1 MDRTI
6 RFYSPQTYERKARL
20 SRQKALDWP
29 RARSFPMRAVTP
41 VRDASTAPAV
51 PPVTDSSD
59 ARQLAAILGR
69 RACRAPSDARHAAE
83 FAARRLT
90 PPGRATTIEPLLSLL
105 TSGRLSSNVLLESI
119 LHQGE
124 ARGLMRQSPEDSSDR
139 RDGVK
144 PEDRLK
150 PDNRHRPEGDSET
163 QRSLKP
169 ERKTKPREAT
179 RPEDRPST
187 GDDIK
192 REHRPAPEYS
202 PDKKHGIKA
211 GHSPRPEDSPSKRDG
226 VTPEHRPRA
235 EETRNMRDGIRPE
248 DSIREDAEL
257 IWSALQGK
265 ESAFAKLLKK
275 YRRQVYSLA
284 LRMLGQEEDAEDT
297 AQEAFMRAFQSL
309 ESCDRSRPFLRWIYK
324 ITYNLCVD
332 RYRRKRPFAISLD
345 QTIGEE
351 ETQIELVDGSPS
363 PEELVGRREEQR
375 MLTELLH
382 SLPSRYRVVVVLR
395 HQEDLSYEAIAE
407 ILGLPLGT
415 VKARMHRAHNM
426 LRKKLRHRQA

>member
-1 MDRTI
+1 
-6 RFYSPQTYERKARL
+6 
-20 SRQKALDWP
+20 
-29 RARSFPMRAVTP
+29 
-41 VRDASTAPAV
+41 
-51 PPVTDSSD
+51 
-59 ARQLAAILGR
+59 
-69 RACRAPSDARHAAE
+69 
-83 FAARRLT
+83 
-90 PPGRATTIEPLLSLL
+90 
-105 TSGRLSSNVLLESI
+105 
-119 LHQGE
+119 
-124 ARGLMRQSPEDSSDR
+124 MRQSPEDSSDR

-150 PDNRHRPEGDSET
+150 PDNRRRPEDDPET
-163 QRSLKP
+163 QRILKP
-169 ERKTKPREAT
+169 ERKTKPGEAT
-179 RPEDRPST
+179 RPEDSP
-187 GDDIK
+187 GK
-192 REHRPAPEYS
+192 R
-202 PDKKHGIKA
+202 HGIKA
-211 GHSPRPEDSPSKRDG
+211 EHSP
-226 VTPEHRPRA
+226 
-235 EETRNMRDGIRPE
+235 RPE

-265 ESAFAKLLKK
+265 ESAFAKLLQK

-297 AQEAFMRAFQSL
+297 AQDAFMRAFQSL

-345 QTIGEE
+345 QTIGEK

>member
-1 MDRTI
+1 V
-6 RFYSPQTYERKARL
+6 
-20 SRQKALDWP
+20 SRQKGSVWP
-29 RARSFPMRAVTP
+29 GVRSFPAHP
-41 VRDASTAPAV
+41 
-51 PPVTDSSD
+51 D
-59 ARQLAAILGR
+59 AR
-69 RACRAPSDARHAAE
+69 PARSQI
-83 FAARRLT
+83 LT
-90 PPGRATTIEPLLSLL
+90 PGWPRRNPTPSHL
-105 TSGRLSSNVLLESI
+105 TSRSLSRIVLLESI

-124 ARGLMRQSPEDSSDR
+124 ARGPMPQSPE
-139 RDGVK
+139 GN
-144 PEDRLK
+144 P
-150 PDNRHRPEGDSET
+150 ET
-163 QRSLKP
+163 QRRLEP
-169 ERKTKPREAT
+169 EGKTKPKEAT
-179 RPEDRPST
+179 KP
-187 GDDIK
+187 K
-192 REHRPAPEYS
+192 
-202 PDKKHGIKA
+202 
-211 GHSPRPEDSPSKRDG
+211 DSPSRRDG

-235 EETRNMRDGIRPE
+235 EDSRNTGDSIRPE

-265 ESAFAKLLKK
+265 ESAFAKLLQK

-284 LRMLGQEEDAEDT
+284 LRMLGQEEDAEDA

-309 ESCDRSRPFLRWIYK
+309 ESCDRDRPFLRWIYR

-332 RYRRKRPFAISLD
+332 RYRRKKPFAISLD

-351 ETQIELVDGSPS
+351 EAQIELVDGSPS

-395 HQEDLSYEAIAE
+395 HQEDLSYEAIAQ

-426 LRKKLRHRQA
+426 LRKKLGHRRA